1 MATWKSN
8 QKKKTQFQKETIA
21 GPRLLIYDI
30 VTGNIRYATAVPF
43 IAFKKEYI
51 AKIGDIIEESNQD
64 YILKP
69 AYFRYME
76 EQNLKSATIVTS
88 QEKYIL
94 QTSMQYSSFF
104 EFKKPLLV
112 NNKIVLAPLFR
123 TIINYDNR

>member
-1 MATWKSN
+1 MATWGTN
-8 QKKKTQFQKETIA
+8 QRKNKTRFQKENAA

-30 VTGNIRYATAVPF
+30 ASGTIKYAAAAPF
-43 IAFKKEYI
+43 ISFKKEYI

-69 AYFRYME
+69 AYFRYVE
-76 EQNLKSATIVTS
+76 EQNLKSAIIVTS

-94 QTSMQYSSFF
+94 QTSAQYPNLF
-104 EFKKPLLV
+104 EFKKPFLV

-123 TIINYDNR
+123 TIT